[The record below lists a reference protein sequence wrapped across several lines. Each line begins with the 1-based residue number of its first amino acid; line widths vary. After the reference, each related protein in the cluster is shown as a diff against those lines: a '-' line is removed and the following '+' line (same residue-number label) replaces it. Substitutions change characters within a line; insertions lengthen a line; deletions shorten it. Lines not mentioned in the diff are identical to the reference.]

1 MVKVEF
7 TGSVE
12 EVKKEIREFIEA
24 NCSEEINSTQK
35 AIGEALDNTK
45 SKVEEKKEGTKKVE
59 EAPAQK
65 LPIAPAKKE
74 EAPTQKLPTAPAK
87 KEEAPVEVATPLPTK
102 TAEYT
107 AADLQKI
114 AAAWVNKDIADNRT
128 VLVNL
133 LSSFGVKAITVLPKE
148 KYGAFIQELKNLGA
162 DV

>member
-24 NCSEEINSTQK
+24 NCIEVVNSTEK
-35 AIGEALDNTK
+35 AINKAASNVKTEEKTTVN
-45 SKVEEKKEGTKKVE
+45 VEEKKEEVKKV
-59 EAPAQK
+59 
-65 LPIAPAKKE
+65 E

-114 AAAWVNKDIADNRT
+114 AAAWVNKDIDNNRT

>member
-24 NCSEEINSTQK
+24 SSGVTTEGLTTSMKENLGAEAKVEEKTT
-35 AIGEALDNTK
+35 A
-45 SKVEEKKEGTKKVE
+45 KVEEKKEV
-59 EAPAQK
+59 
-65 LPIAPAKKE
+65 AKKE

-87 KEEAPVEVATPLPTK
+87 KEEAPAEVPTPLPTK

-107 AADLQKI
+107 ATDLQKI
-114 AAAWVNKDIADNRT
+114 AAAWVNKDIDNNRAA
-128 VLVNL
+128 LVNL
-133 LSSFGVKAITVLPKE
+133 LASFEVKAITFLPKE
-148 KYGAFIQELKNLGA
+148 KYGAFVQELKNLGA

>member
-12 EVKKEIREFIEA
+12 EVKKEIREFIEV
-24 NCSEEINSTQK
+24 NCTEVISDTEK
-35 AIGEALDNTK
+35 AINKATSNVKTEEKTTVN
-45 SKVEEKKEGTKKVE
+45 VEEKKEEVKKV
-59 EAPAQK
+59 
-65 LPIAPAKKE
+65 E

-87 KEEAPVEVATPLPTK
+87 KVEAPVEVATPLPTK

-114 AAAWVNKDIADNRT
+114 AAAWVNKDINNNRT

-133 LSSFGVKAITVLPKE
+133 LASFGVKAITVLPKE
-148 KYGAFIQELKNLGA
+148 KYGAFVQELKNLGA

>member
-12 EVKKEIREFIEA
+12 EVSKEILDFVRG
-24 NCSEEINSTQK
+24 NYINLAENIALPKSDTEK
-35 AIGEALDNTK
+35 AIDRVIEKAT
-45 SKVEEKKEGTKKVE
+45 SKVEETKEVAKKVE

-65 LPIAPAKKE
+65 LPIAPAKE
-74 EAPTQKLPTAPAK
+74 ETPTA
-87 KEEAPVEVATPLPTK
+87 VATPLPTK

-114 AAAWVNKDIADNRT
+114 AAAWVNKDINNNRT
-128 VLVNL
+128 ALVNIL
-133 LSSFGVKAITVLPKE
+133 ASFEVKAITFLPKE
-148 KYGAFIQELKNLGA
+148 KYGAFVQELKNLGA

>member
-12 EVKKEIREFIEA
+12 EVKKEIREFIEV
-24 NCSEEINSTQK
+24 NCTEVISDTEK
-35 AIGEALDNTK
+35 AINKATSNVKTEEKTTVN
-45 SKVEEKKEGTKKVE
+45 VEEKKEEIKKV
-59 EAPAQK
+59 
-65 LPIAPAKKE
+65 E

-114 AAAWVNKDIADNRT
+114 AAAWVNKDINNNRT

-133 LSSFGVKAITVLPKE
+133 LASFGVKAITVLPKE
-148 KYGAFIQELKNLGA
+148 KYGAFVQELKNLGA

>member
-12 EVKKEIREFIEA
+12 EVKKEINDFIEGFVGVD
-24 NCSEEINSTQK
+24 SITTLVKNSVEKKNITEK
-35 AIGEALDNTK
+35 KVD
-45 SKVEEKKEGTKKVE
+45 KVEEKKEEIKKV
-59 EAPAQK
+59 
-65 LPIAPAKKE
+65 E

-87 KEEAPVEVATPLPTK
+87 KVEAPAEVPTPLPTK

-114 AAAWVNKDIADNRT
+114 AAAWVNKDINNNRT

-133 LSSFGVKAITVLPKE
+133 LASFGVKAITVLPKE
-148 KYGAFIQELKNLGA
+148 KYGAFVQELKNLGA

>member
-24 NCSEEINSTQK
+24 SCTEVLISTQK
-35 AIGEALDNTK
+35 AIGEALDNAK
-45 SKVEEKKEGTKKVE
+45 SKTEEKKEAVKKVE

-74 EAPTQKLPTAPAK
+74 EAPVA
-87 KEEAPVEVATPLPTK
+87 VATPLPTK

-107 AADLQKI
+107 ADDLQRI
-114 AAAWVNKDIADNRT
+114 AAAWVAKDIENNRKAMKD
-128 VLVNL
+128 L
-133 LSSFGVKAITVLPKE
+133 LGKFGVKAITVLPQE
-148 KYGAFIQELKNLGA
+148 SYGAFVQELKNLGV
-162 DV
+162 DI

>member
-12 EVKKEIREFIEA
+12 EVKKEIREFIEV
-24 NCSEEINSTQK
+24 NCTEVISDTEK
-35 AIGEALDNTK
+35 AINKVASNVKTEEKTTVN
-45 SKVEEKKEGTKKVE
+45 VEEKKEEVKKV
-59 EAPAQK
+59 
-65 LPIAPAKKE
+65 E

-114 AAAWVNKDIADNRT
+114 AAAWVNKDIDNNRT

>member
-24 NCSEEINSTQK
+24 NCTEVLISTQK
-35 AIGEALDNTK
+35 EIKRAIDNASAKT
-45 SKVEEKKEGTKKVE
+45 EEKKEAVKKVE

-74 EAPTQKLPTAPAK
+74 EAPVA
-87 KEEAPVEVATPLPTK
+87 VATPLPTK

-107 AADLQKI
+107 ADDLQRI
-114 AAAWVNKDIADNRT
+114 AAEWVKKDVVNNRP
-128 VLVNL
+128 VLVDL
-133 LSSFGVKAITVLPKE
+133 LASFEVKAITFLPKE
-148 KYGAFIQELKNLGA
+148 KYGAFVQELKKLGA
-162 DV
+162 DI

>member
-24 NCSEEINSTQK
+24 NCTEVVNSTEK
-35 AIGEALDNTK
+35 AINKAASNVKTEEKTTVN
-45 SKVEEKKEGTKKVE
+45 VEEKKEEIKKV
-59 EAPAQK
+59 
-65 LPIAPAKKE
+65 E

-87 KEEAPVEVATPLPTK
+87 KVEAPVEVATPLPTK

-114 AAAWVNKDIADNRT
+114 AAAWVNKDIDNNRT

-133 LSSFGVKAITVLPKE
+133 LSNFGVKAITFLPKE
-148 KYGAFIQELKNLGA
+148 NYGAFIQELKNLGA

>member
-12 EVKKEIREFIEA
+12 EVSKEILDFVRG
-24 NCSEEINSTQK
+24 NYINLAENIALPKSDTQK
-35 AIGEALDNTK
+35 AIDEAIDNAI
-45 SKVEEKKEGTKKVE
+45 SKKVEKKEAVKNVE

-65 LPIAPAKKE
+65 LPIV
-74 EAPTQKLPTAPAK
+74 PAK
-87 KEEAPVEVATPLPTK
+87 KEEAPVAVATPLPTK

-107 AADLQKI
+107 AEDLQRI
-114 AAAWVNKDIADNRT
+114 AAEWVKKDVVNNRP

-133 LSSFGVKAITVLPKE
+133 LASFEVKAITFLPKE
-148 KYGAFIQELKNLGA
+148 KYGAFVQELKKLGA

>member
-24 NCSEEINSTQK
+24 NYTEVINNTQK
-35 AIGEALDNTK
+35 AIGEVLGNAK
-45 SKVEEKKEGTKKVE
+45 SKTEEKKESVKKVE

-74 EAPTQKLPTAPAK
+74 EAPGA
-87 KEEAPVEVATPLPTK
+87 VVTPLPTK

-107 AADLQKI
+107 ADDLQRI
-114 AAAWVNKDIADNRT
+114 AAAWVAKDIENNRRAMKD
-128 VLVNL
+128 L
-133 LSSFGVKAITVLPKE
+133 LGKFGVKAITVLPQE
-148 KYGAFIQELKNLGA
+148 SYGAFVQELKNLGV
-162 DV
+162 DI

>member
-24 NCSEEINSTQK
+24 NYTEVINNTQK
-35 AIGEALDNTK
+35 EIKRAIDNA
-45 SKVEEKKEGTKKVE
+45 SAKKEAVKNVE

-74 EAPTQKLPTAPAK
+74 EAPVA
-87 KEEAPVEVATPLPTK
+87 VATPLPTK

-107 AADLQKI
+107 ADDLQRI
-114 AAAWVNKDIADNRT
+114 AAAWVAKDIENNRKT
-128 VLVNL
+128 MKDL
-133 LSSFGVKAITVLPKE
+133 LGKFGVKAITVLPQE
-148 KYGAFIQELKNLGA
+148 SYGAFVQELKNLGV
-162 DV
+162 DI

>member
-24 NCSEEINSTQK
+24 SNVKTEEKTTIN
-35 AIGEALDNTK
+35 
-45 SKVEEKKEGTKKVE
+45 VEEKKEEIKKV
-59 EAPAQK
+59 
-65 LPIAPAKKE
+65 E

-87 KEEAPVEVATPLPTK
+87 KVEAPVEVATPLPTK

-114 AAAWVNKDIADNRT
+114 AAAWVNKDIDNNRT

-133 LSSFGVKAITVLPKE
+133 LSNFGVKAITVLPKE
-148 KYGAFIQELKNLGA
+148 NYGAFIQELKKLGA